1 MELSLDLSLV
11 YVPKAIGECLK
22 EVSMV
27 KDGSQKLPNLDDYV
41 KRLEDERRKID
52 AFKRELP
59 LCMLLLNEAIIRL
72 KEEAM
77 QCKELNALVPLK
89 GGSNEDGS
97 DKKNWMSSVQL
108 WNTNKNINLDCKNQ
122 DTRSEPKQRSE
133 EDDDRSTCEN
143 PIQLGLSLMTPVPES
158 CNFMSKSNNCGNQMK
173 IQSKSQQQQQHAY
186 RKQRRCWS
194 PELHRFFVDA
204 LQHLGGCQ
212 VATPKQIREFMQVDG
227 LTNDEVKSHLQ
238 KYRLHLRKVPGSS
251 ATPANGLWKSQD
263 QCEDPAMHNNPE
275 SNSQKAPLQGS
286 SSGKATTNT
295 GGDSME
301 AEDDDKSESHSWNGV
316 LHHPGEVHV

>member
-143 PIQLGLSLMTPVPES
+143 PIQLVPES

-173 IQSKSQQQQQHAY
+173 IQSKSQQQQQQHAY

>member
-143 PIQLGLSLMTPVPES
+143 PIQYRVNHSR
-158 CNFMSKSNNCGNQMK
+158 
-173 IQSKSQQQQQHAY
+173 QQQQHAY

>member
-122 DTRSEPKQRSE
+122 DTRSEPKQV
-133 EDDDRSTCEN
+133 T
-143 PIQLGLSLMTPVPES
+143 QLKRREGGCFTSYRLSLMTPVPES